1 MSIIIYPIYIIGKN
15 QIGFLK
21 IFLNLY
27 FTQ

>member
-15 QIGFLK
+15 QIVFLK